1 MSIIKK
7 LRRLAANFVFGS
19 MRVPLRFFLGLQSP
33 QTEVSVWLYGM
44 DTPQDVTFHHSMAC
58 AAPFTVC
65 IAFDKDRMPSEKE
78 RSRLSLKLR
87 EHDGRKR
94 VLGELRLKYAAASST
109 SGPELMFFEVTSAKN
124 YCLPRLRLWAHRLRA
139 AYSIWRGGGDQSFN
153 FKMTPLDHRAME
165 VIFICPR
172 PIMLVSVLE
181 ESGGNMFPMNVM
193 GQIDDSYFAF
203 SLKGSK
209 FPAHLVERVGRVA
222 LSSIPMPQADVAYR
236 LGPNHGTKSIHWHDL
251 PFATKPSTAFRVPVP
266 IFSLRVR
273 EMEVEII
280 RKLGSHTFF
289 AARIVHDEL
298 FAEGQEWAVAHGHY
312 AAWRYKKHN
321 TELVSL
327 LIENA
332 RIKGDGPSDRLPI

>member
-1 MSIIKK
+1 MSIVKK
-7 LRRLAANFVFGS
+7 LRRLAGKVVFGS
-19 MRVPLRFFLGLQSP
+19 VKVPLRFFLGLQSP
-33 QTEVSVWLYGM
+33 QTEVSVWLHGM
-44 DTPQDVTFHHSMAC
+44 GAPLDVTFHHSMAC

-65 IAFDKDRMPSEKE
+65 IGFDKNRLPSEKE
-78 RSRLSLKLR
+78 RTRLSLILR
-87 EHDGRKR
+87 EHQGEQR
-94 VLGELRLKYAAASST
+94 VLGELRLKHTQSAST

-124 YCLPRLRLWAHRLRA
+124 YCLPRLRLWAHRLRS
-139 AYSIWRGGGDQSFN
+139 AYSIWRGGGDKSFS

-209 FPAHLVERVGRVA
+209 SPAHLVERVGRVA
-222 LSSIPMPQADVAYR
+222 LSSIPMPLADIAYR

-251 PFATKPSTAFRVPVP
+251 PFPTKPSTAFQVPVP

-273 EMEVEII
+273 EMEVELV
-280 RKLGSHTFF
+280 RVLGSHTFF
-289 AARIVHDEL
+289 AARVVHDES
-298 FAEGQEWAVAHGHY
+298 FAEGMEWAVAHGHY
-312 AAWRYKKHN
+312 AAWRYK
-321 TELVSL
+321 TYSPELVSL
-327 LIENA
+327 LADNA
-332 RIKGDGPSDRLPI
+332 RIKGDVPSDRLPI